1 MKLNKQNKKRYI
13 LVAAVILLAI
23 AITVAAVVALNGLHA
38 AGTSAN
44 GQPVELVPT
53 HYIAIE
59 IQNQGT
65 ITAELYGEAA
75 PITVKNFIGLVDRQ
89 YFDGLT
95 FHRIIPGFVIQGGAG
110 GPAENIRGEFAKNG
124 VPNPIKHE
132 RGVLSMARTSDFN
145 SANSQFFIMH
155 QAAPHLDGGY
165 AAFGKVIGGME
176 IVDAVCEAAHG
187 DANGFLS
194 ADSRPVITSI
204 RQIDKP

>member
-1 MKLNKQNKKRYI
+1 MKLSKQKKKAYI
-13 LVAAVILLAI
+13 LAAAVILLGI
-23 AITVAAVVALNGLHA
+23 AIGVAVIVALTGSGMS
-38 AGTSAN
+38 GTPMISQSA
-44 GQPVELVPT
+44 ELVPT

-59 IQNQGT
+59 IQDQGT
-65 ITAELYGEAA
+65 ITAELYGEVA
-75 PITVKNFIGLVDRQ
+75 PLTVENFIGLVDRQ

-95 FHRIIPGFVIQGGAG
+95 FHRIIPGFMMQGGAG
-110 GPAENIRGEFAKNG
+110 AEVETIKGEFAQNG

-132 RGVLSMARTSDFN
+132 RGVLSMARTPEYN

-165 AAFGKVIGGME
+165 AAFGKVISGME

-194 ADSRPVITSI
+194 ADSQPVITSI